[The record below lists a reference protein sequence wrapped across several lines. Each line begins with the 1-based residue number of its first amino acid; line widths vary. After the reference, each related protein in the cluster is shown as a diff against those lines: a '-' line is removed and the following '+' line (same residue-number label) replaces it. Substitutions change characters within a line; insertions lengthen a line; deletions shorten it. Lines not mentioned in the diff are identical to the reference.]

1 MCLLCACA
9 NLCRVADRK
18 PAVLL
23 SGFPLRPLLPLQCRC
38 CGGVFCAKC
47 TTKAIDLASM
57 GLPAASEKDHG
68 FNLSA
73 EDVANS
79 SESRVCDWCY
89 SVLKLLPPLGLQA
102 V

>member
-1 MCLLCACA
+1 
-9 NLCRVADRK
+9 
-18 PAVLL
+18 
-23 SGFPLRPLLPLQCRC
+23 
-38 CGGVFCAKC
+38 
-47 TTKAIDLASM
+47 M